1 MTRAHGFPFRGSHF
15 FLECDG
21 FTGPTGENLVNI
33 PTDMPSD
40 TCELIN
46 LQGSQTRYMITNYNQ
61 AVSTRYH
68 IYNSLFLNLP
78 YTGIYRTGTLLPL
91 LQQACETGFSKGKDP
106 KSIIKKFFSDFA
118 PSASREE
125 QFDLLFNFIQYTER
139 QVVLF
144 DSIEDSAFAQ
154 VNDLNG
160 KGTLT
165 ELLLRTSSEGV
176 TEALKKKLND
186 FSIRIVLTAHPT
198 QFYPGNV
205 LAIINDLEEAIGE
218 SRLEHINLLLRQL
231 GKTAF
236 INREKPTPYGEALS
250 LCWFLEHVFY
260 QVIPDIILKLIKG
273 LQIDPEEWTNFDLIK
288 VGFWPGG
295 DRDGNPFVTHE
306 TSLLVARRLQKTLMR
321 CYYRDARFLKRR
333 LTFKGVDN
341 IIADVERKLYPL
353 AFGAE
358 DGEGGGYANPA
369 DLLTDL
375 LKARQSIID
384 DHRGLFLD
392 LLDEVIL
399 KVRIFGFHFTNMDI
413 RQDSRKHGQAWQAI
427 LKQLQAK
434 NKKLKDYQNFSEEE
448 KINTLLQLKFKPQN
462 IKFEDPFISELIES
476 IQVIAK
482 IQENNGEE
490 GCNRYVI
497 SNCQS
502 ALDVIR
508 VYQLAKLLLAKGD
521 ALPLDIV
528 PLFETIEDLANAPE
542 IMDALYSIESYRE
555 HLKRRGNKQTIM
567 LGFSDGTK
575 DGGYLRA
582 NWSIFRAK
590 ENLTLLA
597 REHGLTAVFFDGRG
611 GPPARGGG
619 NTHDFYASLGDT
631 IEDKEVQV
639 TVQGQTIS
647 SNFGKPVSCLFNL
660 EQLLSAGIENDVFRN
675 KKPSLNDK
683 EKNLLEHLAKAGHRA
698 YLDLK
703 HHPKFVPYLEK
714 VTPLSFFGDINIGSR
729 PVKRNQGDALKFE
742 DLRAIPFVGS
752 WAQMKQNIP
761 GFYGVGTAIRELK
774 RDGKMPEIKKLYNE
788 SLFFRTLLANSM
800 MSLTKS
806 YFPATSYLSKDKEF
820 GEFWKK
826 MFNEYKLSVE
836 MILEVSGLKELM
848 DNNPVNRDSV
858 KLRERIVLPLITIQQ
873 YGIQQLRHLEPTEK
887 QYSKQYRKLVLRC
900 MFGIINAARNSA

>member
-1 MTRAHGFPFRGSHF
+1 M
-15 FLECDG
+15 
-21 FTGPTGENLVNI
+21 V
-33 PTDMPSD
+33 
-40 TCELIN
+40 
-46 LQGSQTRYMITNYNQ
+46 TNYNQ

-91 LQQACETGFSKGKDP
+91 LQQSCESGFSNGKDP
-106 KSIIKKFFSDFA
+106 KSIIKKFFRDFVPA
-118 PSASREE
+118 ASREE
-125 QFDLLFNFIQYTER
+125 RFDLLFNFIQYTER

-144 DSIEDSAFAQ
+144 DSIEDAAFAQ
-154 VNDLNG
+154 INDLNG
-160 KGTLT
+160 KGTLR
-165 ELLLRTSSEGV
+165 ELLLRASSEGV
-176 TEALKKKLND
+176 MEELKKKLND
-186 FSIRIVLTAHPT
+186 FSVRIVLTAHPT

-218 SRLEHINLLLRQL
+218 GNLEHINLLLRQL

-236 INREKPTPYGEALS
+236 INREKPTPYDEAISLS
-250 LCWFLEHVFY
+250 WFLEHVFY
-260 QVIPDIILKLIKG
+260 EVIPQIILKLMKG
-273 LQIDPEEWTNFDLIK
+273 LQIGPEDWKNFDLIK

-306 TSLLVARRLQKTLMR
+306 TTLLVAQRLQQTLMR
-321 CYYRDARFLKRR
+321 CYHRDVRFLKRR
-333 LTFKGVDN
+333 LTFQGVDH
-341 IIADVERKLYPL
+341 IIAEVERKLYPL
-353 AFGAE
+353 AY
-358 DGEGGGYANPA
+358 GGGEAGYTNASE
-369 DLLTDL
+369 LLEDL
-375 LKARQSIID
+375 LKARRSIIET
-384 DHRGLFLD
+384 HRGLFLD
-392 LLDEVIL
+392 LLDQVIL
-399 KVRIFGFHFTNMDI
+399 KVRIFGFYFASMDI
-413 RQDSRKHGQAWQAI
+413 RQDSRKHAYAWEAM
-427 LKQLQAK
+427 LKQLRGK
-434 NKKLKDYQNFSEEE
+434 NKKLKDFQDLSEAE
-448 KINTLLQLKFKPQN
+448 KIDTLLKLRFKPQQ
-462 IKFEDPFISELIES
+462 IKFEDPFVTELIES
-476 IQVIAK
+476 IKVISS
-482 IQENNGEE
+482 IQKNNGPE
-490 GCNRYVI
+490 GCHRYVI

-508 VYQLAKLLLAKGD
+508 VYQLAKLILGEGEE
-521 ALPLDIV
+521 LPLDIV

-542 IMDALYSIESYRE
+542 VMDALYNVQAYRE

-590 ENLTLLA
+590 ENLTLLS

-675 KKPSLNDK
+675 KKPPLTDK
-683 EKNLLEHLAKAGHRA
+683 EKNLLEVLAKAGHRA

-714 VTPLSFFGDINIGSR
+714 ITPLSFFGDINIGSR

-761 GFYGVGTAIRELK
+761 GFYGVGSALKELK
-774 RDGKMPEIKKLYNE
+774 KDGKMPEIKKLYHQ

-806 YFPATSYLSKDKEF
+806 YFPATAYLSKDKEF

-826 MFNEYKLSVE
+826 LYQEYKLSVE

-873 YGIQQLRHLEPTEK
+873 FAIQQLRDADQSEK
-887 QYSKQYRKLVLRC
+887 AFTKHYRNLVLRC

>member
-1 MTRAHGFPFRGSHF
+1 
-15 FLECDG
+15 
-21 FTGPTGENLVNI
+21 
-33 PTDMPSD
+33 
-40 TCELIN
+40 
-46 LQGSQTRYMITNYNQ
+46 MITNYNQ

-106 KSIIKKFFSDFA
+106 SAIIKKFFSDFA
-118 PSASREE
+118 PSATREE
-125 QFDLLFNFIQYTER
+125 LFALLFNFIQYTER

-144 DSIEDSAFAQ
+144 DSIEDAAFAQ
-154 VNDLNG
+154 INDLNG

-165 ELLLRTSSEGV
+165 ELLLRAGSEGV
-176 TEALKKKLND
+176 MEELKKKLDD

-205 LAIINDLEEAIGE
+205 LAIINDLEEAIGQGN
-218 SRLEHINLLLRQL
+218 LEHINLLLRQL

-236 INREKPTPYGEALS
+236 INREKPTPYGEAMSLS
-250 LCWFLEHVFY
+250 WFLENVFY
-260 QVIPDIILKLIKG
+260 EVIPTIIVKLMKG
-273 LQIDPEEWTNFDLIK
+273 LQIGPEEWKNFDLIK

-306 TSLLVARRLQKTLMR
+306 TSLQVARHLQQTLMR
-321 CYYRDARFLKRR
+321 CYYRDVRFLKRR
-333 LTFKGVDN
+333 LTFQGVDT
-341 IIADVERKLYPL
+341 IIASVEKKVYPL
-353 AFGAE
+353 AYGI
-358 DGEGGGYANPA
+358 GEGGYTSPQEILD
-369 DLLTDL
+369 DLLG
-375 LKARQSIID
+375 ARKLIIEN
-384 DHRGLFLD
+384 HNKLFLD

-399 KVRIFGFHFTNMDI
+399 KVRIFGFYFASMDI
-413 RQDSRKHGQAWQAI
+413 RQDSRKHGEAWEAI
-427 LKQLQAK
+427 LKKLRPK
-434 NKKLKDYQNFSEEE
+434 NKKLKNYASLSEIE
-448 KINTLLQLKFKPQN
+448 KINTLLGLKFKPEK
-462 IKFEDPFISELIES
+462 IKFEDPFITELIES
-476 IQVIAK
+476 ITVIAQIQK
-482 IQENNGEE
+482 INGVE
-490 GCNRYVI
+490 GCHRYVI

-508 VYQLAKLLLAKGD
+508 VFQLAKLLLADGD
-521 ALPLDIV
+521 DLPLDIV
-528 PLFETIEDLANAPE
+528 PLFETIEDLAHAPDV
-542 IMDALYSIESYRE
+542 MDELYNVQAYRD

-590 ENLTLLA
+590 ENLTLLS

-631 IEDKEVQV
+631 IEDNEVQV

-660 EQLLSAGIENDVFRN
+660 EQLLSAGIENDVFRT
-675 KKPSLNDK
+675 KKASLTDK
-683 EKNLLEHLAKAGHRA
+683 DKNLLENLAKAGHRA

-729 PVKRNQGDALKFE
+729 PVKRNQGDSLKFE

-761 GFYGVGTAIRELK
+761 GFYGVGSAIKELK
-774 RDGKMPEIKKLYNE
+774 KDGKMPELKKLYE
-788 SLFFRTLLANSM
+788 QSLFFRTLLANSM
-800 MSLTKS
+800 MSMTKS
-806 YFPATSYLSKDKEF
+806 YFPATAYLGKDKEF

-826 MFNEYKLSVE
+826 MYNEYKLSVD
-836 MILEVSGLKELM
+836 MVLEVSGLKELM

-873 YGIQQLRHLEPTEK
+873 FGIQQLRNMESGEK
-887 QYSKQYRKLVLRC
+887 PYMNLYKKLVLRC

>member
-1 MTRAHGFPFRGSHF
+1 M
-15 FLECDG
+15 
-21 FTGPTGENLVNI
+21 V
-33 PTDMPSD
+33 
-40 TCELIN
+40 
-46 LQGSQTRYMITNYNQ
+46 TNYNQ

-106 KSIIKKFFSDFA
+106 KSIIKKFFGDFVPNA
-118 PSASREE
+118 TRDELFS
-125 QFDLLFNFIQYTER
+125 LLFNFIQYTER

-144 DSIEDSAFAQ
+144 DSIEDAAFAEI
-154 VNDLNG
+154 NDLNG
-160 KGTLT
+160 KGTVT
-165 ELLLRTSSEGV
+165 ELLLRAESEGV
-176 TEALKKKLND
+176 VEQLKRKLND

-198 QFYPGNV
+198 QFYPGHV
-205 LAIINDLEEAIGE
+205 LAIINDLEEAIGKGN
-218 SRLEHINLLLRQL
+218 LEHINLLLRQL

-236 INREKPTPYGEALS
+236 INREKPTPFGEAVSLS
-250 LCWFLEHVFY
+250 WFLENVFY
-260 QVIPDIILKLIKG
+260 EVIPQIILKLMRG
-273 LQIDPEEWTNFDLIK
+273 LQIDPEEWKNFNLIK

-306 TSLLVARRLQKTLMR
+306 TTLKVAKHLQQTLMR

-333 LTFKGVDN
+333 LTFQGVAQ
-341 IIADVERKLYPL
+341 IIADVERKIYPL
-353 AFGAE
+353 AYGS
-358 DGEGGGYANPA
+358 GEGGYTGPDELLA
-369 DLLTDL
+369 DLLE
-375 LKARQSIID
+375 ARKSIVET
-384 DHRGLFLD
+384 HRGLFLD

-399 KVRIFGFHFTNMDI
+399 KVRIFGFYFASMDI
-413 RQDSRKHGQAWQAI
+413 RQDSRKHGEAWEAI
-427 LKQLQAK
+427 LKKLRPK
-434 NKKLKDYQNFSEEE
+434 NKKLKDFQNLSEEE
-448 KINTLLQLKFKPQN
+448 KIKTLLQLKFKPLQ
-462 IKFEDPFISELIES
+462 IKFDDPFITELIES
-476 IQVIAK
+476 ITVISQ
-482 IQENNGEE
+482 IQEMNGAE
-490 GCNRYVI
+490 GCHRYVI

-508 VYQLAKLLLAKGD
+508 VYQLAKLLLAKAD
-521 ALPLDIV
+521 NLPLDIV
-528 PLFETIEDLANAPE
+528 PLFETIEDLANAPQ
-542 IMDALYSIESYRE
+542 IMDELYNVQAYRE

-590 ENLTLLA
+590 ENLTLLS

-631 IEDKEVQV
+631 IEDGEVQV

-647 SNFGKPVSCLFNL
+647 SNFGKPVSCLYNL

-675 KKPSLNDK
+675 KKPVMNDR
-683 EKNLLEHLAKAGHRA
+683 EKNLLENLAKAAHRA

-714 VTPLSFFGDINIGSR
+714 VTPLPFFGDTNIGSR
-729 PVKRNQGDALKFE
+729 PVKRNPGEGLKFE

-761 GFYGVGTAIRELK
+761 GFYGVGSAIRELK
-774 RDGKMPEIKKLYNE
+774 RDGKMPELKKLYNQ

-800 MSLTKS
+800 MSMTKS
-806 YFPATSYLSKDKEF
+806 YFPATTYLAKDKEF

-826 MFNEYKLSVE
+826 MNSEFNLSVQ

-848 DNNPVNRDSV
+848 ENNPINRDSV

-873 YGIQQLRHLEPTEK
+873 FGLQQLRNAEPGEK
-887 QYSKQYRKLVLRC
+887 TFTDLYKKLVLRC

>member
-1 MTRAHGFPFRGSHF
+1 M
-15 FLECDG
+15 
-21 FTGPTGENLVNI
+21 V
-33 PTDMPSD
+33 
-40 TCELIN
+40 
-46 LQGSQTRYMITNYNQ
+46 TNYNQ

-91 LQQACETGFSKGKDP
+91 LQQACETGYTKGKDP

-118 PSASREE
+118 PNATREE
-125 QFDLLFNFIQYTER
+125 LFALLFNFIQYTER

-144 DSIEDSAFAQ
+144 DSIEDAAFEE
-154 VNDLNG
+154 VNDLTG
-160 KGTLT
+160 KGTLN
-165 ELLLRTSSEGV
+165 ELLLRAESEGV
-176 TEALKKKLND
+176 MEDLKRKLND
-186 FSIRIVLTAHPT
+186 FSIRVVLTAHPT

-205 LAIINDLEEAIGE
+205 LAIINDLEEAIRDGN
-218 SRLEHINLLLRQL
+218 LEHINLLLRQL

-236 INREKPTPYGEALS
+236 INREKPTPFGEALS
-250 LCWFLEHVFY
+250 LSWFLEHVFY
-260 QVIPDIILKLIKG
+260 EVIPEIILKLMKG
-273 LQIDPEEWTNFDLIK
+273 LQIDPEEWKNYDLIK
-288 VGFWPGG
+288 IGFWPGG

-306 TSLLVARRLQKTLMR
+306 TSVQVAQRLQQTLMR

-333 LTFKGVDN
+333 LTFQEVDQ
-341 IIADVERKLYPL
+341 IIAQVERKIYPM
-353 AFGAE
+353 AYGS
-358 DGEGGGYANPA
+358 GEGGYASPEELLN
-369 DLLTDL
+369 DLLQ
-375 LKARQSIID
+375 ARKSIIEK
-384 DHRGLFLD
+384 HRGLFLD
-392 LLDEVIL
+392 LLDKVIL
-399 KVRIFGFHFTNMDI
+399 KVRIFGFYFASMDI
-413 RQDSRKHGQAWQAI
+413 RQDSRKHADAWEAI
-427 LKQLQAK
+427 LKKLRTK
-434 NKKLKDYQNFSEEE
+434 NKKLKDFQNLSEAD
-448 KINTLLQLKFKPQN
+448 KINTLLSLKFKPSQ
-462 IKFEDPFISELIES
+462 IKFEDPFITELIES
-476 IQVIAK
+476 ITVISQ
-482 IQENNGEE
+482 IQAMNGID
-490 GCNRYVI
+490 GCHRYVI

-502 ALDVIR
+502 AVDVIR
-508 VYQLAKLLLAKGD
+508 VYQLAKLLLGKGD
-521 ALPLDIV
+521 DLPLDIV
-528 PLFETIEDLANAPE
+528 PLFETIEDLANAPDV
-542 IMDALYSIESYRE
+542 MDALYNVRAYRE

-590 ENLTLLA
+590 ENLTLLS

-639 TVQGQTIS
+639 TIQGQTIS

-675 KKPSLNDK
+675 KKPPLNDK
-683 EKNLLEHLAKAGHRA
+683 EKNLLENLAKAGHRS

-714 VTPLSFFGDINIGSR
+714 VTPLAFFGDTNIGSR
-729 PVKRNQGDALKFE
+729 PVKRSQGDGLKFE

-761 GFYGVGTAIRELK
+761 GFYGVGSALKELK
-774 RDGKMPEIKKLYNE
+774 KDGKMPEVRKLYE
-788 SLFFRTLLANSM
+788 QSLFFRTLLANSM
-800 MSLTKS
+800 MSMTKS
-806 YFPATSYLSKDKEF
+806 YFPATAYLAKDKEF

-826 MFNEYKLSVE
+826 MNNEYKLSVD
-836 MILEVSGLKELM
+836 MVLEVSGLKELM

-873 YGIQQLRHLEPTEK
+873 FGIQQLRNLEAAEK
-887 QYSKQYRKLVLRC
+887 PYTDLYKKLVLRC

>member
-1 MTRAHGFPFRGSHF
+1 
-15 FLECDG
+15 
-21 FTGPTGENLVNI
+21 
-33 PTDMPSD
+33 
-40 TCELIN
+40 
-46 LQGSQTRYMITNYNQ
+46 MIKSYNQ

-91 LQQACETGFSKGKDP
+91 LQQACETGFNQGKDP
-106 KSIIKKFFSDFA
+106 KSIIKKFFRDFV
-118 PSASREE
+118 PSATQKEL
-125 QFDLLFNFIQYTER
+125 FDLLFNFIQYTER

-144 DSIEDSAFAQ
+144 DSIEDAAFAQ
-154 VNDLNG
+154 INDLYG

-165 ELLLRTSSEGV
+165 ELLLRAESEGV
-176 TEALKKKLND
+176 TEQLKKKLDD

-218 SRLEHINLLLRQL
+218 GNLEHINLLLRQL

-236 INREKPTPYGEALS
+236 INREKPSPYEEAVS
-250 LCWFLEHVFY
+250 LTWFLENVFY
-260 QVIPDIILKLIKG
+260 EVIPQITLKLMNG
-273 LQIDPEEWTNFDLIK
+273 LKIDPAQWKNFDLMK

-295 DRDGNPFVTHE
+295 DRDGNPYVTHE
-306 TSLLVARRLQKTLMR
+306 TTLRVAKLLQQTLMR
-321 CYYRDARFLKRR
+321 CYYRDIRFLKRR
-333 LTFKGVDN
+333 LTFQGVDT
-341 IIADVERKLYPL
+341 IIAQAERKIYPM
-353 AFGAE
+353 AYGS
-358 DGEGGGYANPA
+358 GEGGYGKPA
-369 DLLTDL
+369 EFLKDLLT
-375 LKARQSIID
+375 ARQSIIEN
-384 DHRGLFLD
+384 HRGLFLD
-392 LLDEVIL
+392 LLDQVIV
-399 KVRIFGFHFTNMDI
+399 KVRIFGFYFASMDI
-413 RQDSRKHGQAWQAI
+413 RQDSRKHGEAWDAI
-427 LKQLQAK
+427 LSQLGSR
-434 NKKLKDYQNFSEEE
+434 NKSLRDYNALSEEE
-448 KINTLLQLKFKPQN
+448 KINTILKLRFKPQQ
-462 IKFEDPFISELIES
+462 IKFEDPFVAEMIES
-476 IQVIAK
+476 IKVVEK
-482 IQENNGEE
+482 IQELNGVE
-490 GCNRYVI
+490 GCHRYVI
-497 SNCQS
+497 SNCRT
-502 ALDVIR
+502 AIDVIR
-508 VYQLAKLLLAKGD
+508 VFQLAKVLLAKD
-521 ALPLDIV
+521 DQLHLDIV
-528 PLFETIEDLANAPE
+528 PLFETIEDLANAQAVMAE
-542 IMDALYSIESYRE
+542 LYNIGAYRD
-555 HLKRRGNKQTIM
+555 HLKSRGNKQTIM

-590 ENLTLLA
+590 ESLTLLS
-597 REHGLTAVFFDGRG
+597 REYGITAVFFDGRG

-675 KKPSLNDK
+675 KVPALTDK
-683 EKNLLEHLAKAGHRA
+683 EKNLIEILAKAGHRA

-714 VTPLSFFGDINIGSR
+714 ITPLSFFGDINIGSR
-729 PVKRNQGDALKFE
+729 PVKRNSGGALKFE

-761 GFYGVGTAIRELK
+761 GFYGVGSAIKELK
-774 RDGKMPEIKKLYNE
+774 KEGKMPELKKLYNQ

-800 MSLTKS
+800 MSMTKS
-806 YFPATSYLSKDKEF
+806 YFPATAYLSKDKEF

-826 MFNEYKLSVE
+826 MYNEYKLSNE
-836 MILEVSGLKELM
+836 MILEVSGLTELM
-848 DNNPVNRDSV
+848 ENNPVNRDSV

-873 YGIQQLRHLEPTEK
+873 FGIQQLRNTENADK
-887 QYSKQYRKLVLRC
+887 PYTGLYKKLVLRC